1 MFSSGPTPTL
11 PAANLAAPPAIA
23 APIDVVGAAP
33 DLHALRSA
41 QLRANRQERQGKLF
55 GRTLLTFLV
64 IGGVFAGALFF
75 GRDYLFPTK
84 WNPELTPVV
93 DQIQIASGREFDHAL
108 PLVVQPADEYAAT
121 VSRVV
126 LGDEWLS
133 HVAEWR
139 ALGLAGGDSA
149 IDVGAT
155 LAARWR
161 AVYDPV
167 SDTIYRS
174 DSADSATMTAHIR
187 SALEAAFADQ
197 LAPDPD
203 RGDSA
208 VASEVTVRLAGVS
221 SPQVIA
227 ERAVDSFILERQTAG
242 STAEIYSSA
251 IPTPIA
257 YQLAAINQLGEAI
270 LVDAGVDPATA
281 VAGVRSEA
289 IATALADTIQPLATA
304 VALAPGDIPS
314 ADPVALG
321 NDDWSLVWDAHLP
334 SSTVSQLLAIVTANS
349 YQPFGRSGTTCV
361 SGVFET
367 ANDVDGGAVL
377 IALQQWA
384 VAAPPTS
391 QVMVS
396 AVTTTRVQLVTCD
409 PGAEALS
416 TLDPSSA
423 DALVQRQ
430 LGRLAR

>member
-1 MFSSGPTPTL
+1 M
-11 PAANLAAPPAIA
+11 
-23 APIDVVGAAP
+23 
-33 DLHALRSA
+33 
-41 QLRANRQERQGKLF
+41 
-55 GRTLLTFLV
+55 TFLL
-64 IGGVFAGALFF
+64 IGVVFAGALFF

-108 PLVVQPADEYAAT
+108 PLVVQPADEYETT

-133 HVAEWR
+133 HLAEWR
-139 ALGLAGGDSA
+139 ALGVASGDPA

-174 DSADSATMTAHIR
+174 DGADSATMTAHIR

-203 RGDSA
+203 PAEPA
-208 VASEVTVRLAGVS
+208 VATEMSVRLAGVS
-221 SPQVIA
+221 SPQVLA
-227 ERAVDSFILERQTAG
+227 ERAVDSFILERETAG

-251 IPTPIA
+251 LPTPIA
-257 YQLAAINQLGEAI
+257 YQLAAINHLGEAI
-270 LVDAGVDPATA
+270 LVHAGVDPVTA
-281 VAGVRSEA
+281 VAGIRSEA
-289 IATALADTIQPLATA
+289 IAGALADPAQPLATS
-304 VALAPGDIPS
+304 VAPAPGDIPS

-321 NDDWSLVWDAHLP
+321 LDDWSLVWDAHLP
-334 SSTVSQLLAIVTANS
+334 SSTVSQLLAVVTANS
-349 YQPFGRSGTTCV
+349 YQPFNRSATNCV
-361 SGVFET
+361 SAVFET
-367 ANDVDGGAVL
+367 ANDVDGGFVVA
-377 IALQQWA
+377 ALQEWGA
-384 VAAPPTS
+384 AAPATS

-396 AVTTTRVQLVTCD
+396 AITTTRVQLVTCD
-409 PGAEALS
+409 PGVEALS
-416 TLDPSSA
+416 TLDPGSA

-430 LGRLAR
+430 LGRLSR